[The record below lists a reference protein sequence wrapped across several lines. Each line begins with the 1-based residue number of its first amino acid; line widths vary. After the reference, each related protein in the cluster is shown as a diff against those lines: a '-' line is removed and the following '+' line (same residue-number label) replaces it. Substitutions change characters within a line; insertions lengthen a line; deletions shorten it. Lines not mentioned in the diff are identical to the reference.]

1 MKKTKNTAII
11 IAVMMIAVGLVAS
24 FSAMVAMG
32 FDFTKMNTLT
42 FVTNTYTVDESF
54 SGISINGAECDI
66 RLYPSE
72 DGVCKVVCHESDK
85 ISHSVEVKE
94 KTLTVERHDNRKW
107 YEHIGV
113 YWGGMEIA
121 LYLPQSEY
129 DALYAKTLS
138 GNIVIPEGFSFE
150 TAVVQ
155 STSGNVSFSAE
166 VNGNLKVKAVSGNVE
181 MFNVTSQSISVE
193 TTSGEIDFS
202 NVIASLNIHCKSV
215 SGDVVLQRCDADSLR
230 LSSTSGNI
238 TGCLLT
244 EKVFL
249 TDTTSGKINVPRT
262 TSGGQCEITT
272 TSGNIDFDV
281 E

>member
-1 MKKTKNTAII
+1 MRKSKQTAIV
-11 IAVMMIAVGLVAS
+11 IAVIMIAVGLVAA
-24 FSAMVAMG
+24 FGAMADMG
-32 FDFTKMNTLT
+32 FDFTKMNSRT
-42 FVTNTYTVDESF
+42 FVTNTYSVDESF
-54 SGISINGAECDI
+54 SGISVDGAECDI

-72 DGVCKVVCHESDK
+72 DGGCKVVCHESDR
-85 ISHSVEVKE
+85 ITHSVEVKE
-94 KTLTVERHDNRKW
+94 NTLTVERHDNRKW
-107 YEHIGV
+107 YEHMGV

-121 LYLPQSEY
+121 LYLPQREY

-138 GNIVIPEGFSFE
+138 GNIVIPEDFSFE

-166 VNGNLKVKAVSGNVE
+166 VGGNLKVKAVSGNVE
-181 MFNVTSQSISVE
+181 LIDVTGQSISVQ

-202 NVIASLNIHCKSV
+202 NVIAGLNIHCKSV
-215 SGDVVLQRCDADSLR
+215 SGDVVLRRCDADSLR

-238 TGCLLT
+238 TGSLLT

-272 TSGNIDFDV
+272 TSGNIEFEV